1 MALLWFTQGLCILHE
16 LAQWPY
22 ADLSIVGQTGNTG
35 GGGRLWERIGTSW
48 MREWNSPVLVWGT
61 GEMLGPDSEVNE
73 QEQLLRAH
81 GTWYSYLS
89 TLLETFPLTAFC
101 FLANHLIDQSSYVT
115 LLYLYVPII
124 YIYQLLSIYL
134 SIYLPTYLS
143 LSSIYRPIYLL
154 LLPGASL
161 ILTTHTKVGTSL
173 ICISYVNLCA
183 DDSVISLASTHS
195 LFLPFTSLFV
205 FNEF

>member
-134 SIYLPTYLS
+134 SIYLPIYHY

-161 ILTTHTKVGTSL
+161 ILT
-173 ICISYVNLCA
+173 
-183 DDSVISLASTHS
+183 
-195 LFLPFTSLFV
+195 
-205 FNEF
+205 

>member
-161 ILTTHTKVGTSL
+161 ILT
-173 ICISYVNLCA
+173 
-183 DDSVISLASTHS
+183 
-195 LFLPFTSLFV
+195 
-205 FNEF
+205 